1 MKFYAKYFM
10 SLKDPIDFDN
20 RMFTIQHTQR
30 FFYRIEVHKLPPP
43 PSHVKREISALPIL
57 TILCGYIINL
67 FPLII

>member
-10 SLKDPIDFDN
+10 SLKDPIDIDN
-20 RMFTIQHTQR
+20 RVFTIQHTQR
-30 FFYRIEVHKLPPP
+30 FFYRIEVHKPP

>member
-30 FFYRIEVHKLPPP
+30 FFYRIEVHKPPP
-43 PSHVKREISALPIL
+43 REISALPIL

>member
-10 SLKDPIDFDN
+10 SLKDPIDIDN
-20 RMFTIQHTQR
+20 RVFTIQHTQR
-30 FFYRIEVHKLPPP
+30 FFYRIEVHKPPP
-43 PSHVKREISALPIL
+43 LALPIL

>member
-1 MKFYAKYFM
+1 MKFYVKYFM
-10 SLKDPIDFDN
+10 SLKDPIDIDN
-20 RMFTIQHTQR
+20 RVFTIQHTQR
-30 FFYRIEVHKLPPP
+30 FFYRIEVHKPP